1 MALDVKTKKYIVLT
15 LTLLII
21 AVFGLVFWFVGR
33 PMVQFVSQPELFR
46 QWVAQHGIWGA
57 LAFVGM
63 TVLQIVV
70 AFVPGEPLELAAGY
84 AFGFWQG
91 TFLCT
96 LGILIGSSVVFFTVR
111 RFGRAAVELFF
122 PAEKIDSLR
131 FLQNKKR
138 LLWLTFLL
146 FFIPGTP
153 KDLLTYFVGLTPIK
167 PAHFLLIACLARL
180 PSVITSTLSGH
191 AFGDRDYLFAVILLT
206 ATVTVSLLGMLIYR
220 KITLRRQFK
229 QEDPG
234 QE

>member
-122 PAEKIDSLR
+122 PAE
-131 FLQNKKR
+131 
-138 LLWLTFLL
+138 
-146 FFIPGTP
+146 
-153 KDLLTYFVGLTPIK
+153 
-167 PAHFLLIACLARL
+167 
-180 PSVITSTLSGH
+180 LSP
-191 AFGDRDYLFAVILLT
+191 LFA
-206 ATVTVSLLGMLIYR
+206 
-220 KITLRRQFK
+220 K
-229 QEDPG
+229 QKAPALVDLSAFFHSRHSQGPANLFCRPDSH
-234 QE
+234 